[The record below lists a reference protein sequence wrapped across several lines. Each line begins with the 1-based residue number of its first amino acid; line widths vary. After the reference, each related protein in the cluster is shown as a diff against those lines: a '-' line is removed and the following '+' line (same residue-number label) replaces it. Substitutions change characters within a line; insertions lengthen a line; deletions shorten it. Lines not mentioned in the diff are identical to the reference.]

1 MPAPTDRRTFLK
13 ATLAS
18 GLCGL
23 VRAPAPAASSAGV
36 PGGDWVEAVRA
47 ELPGMKHSR
56 GYFQTGA
63 FGLSPQRVMDRTK
76 ELIDRQNLGPAHPD
90 QTGYLKHVEQ
100 ECRELV
106 AKTFG
111 ANPAEVALT
120 ANTTT
125 GLNTVL
131 WSIDWQAGDE
141 LIISDEEHP
150 GLLLPCYNL
159 VRRFGITLKQ
169 VPLARQALVVDE
181 VVSRLTP
188 RTRLVALSH
197 VSRGSGAVAP
207 VAALA
212 AALRPRGVRLL
223 LDGAQGP
230 GNVTVDFHGLGCDY
244 YSLCGH
250 KWLLGPKSTG
260 ALLVRTEVLESTTPS
275 WTGSNAQASLDE
287 SAKRFEWHSDARRYE
302 FSTRF
307 VAGLGG
313 WHEALRWLDGL
324 GWDRIRARQA
334 ELSAYAGEA
343 IEATRGLEL
352 VSPED
357 PAQRN
362 GIVVLRLPEGFKA
375 ADFYERLRKEDN
387 ILVSPVAAPRDLRL
401 SVHFYNTKEEIDLVL
416 ERTAAYC
423 AKPAQ

>member
-1 MPAPTDRRTFLK
+1 MPVPTDRRTFLK
-13 ATLAS
+13 ATLAT
-18 GLCGL
+18 GLYGL
-23 VRAPAPAASSAGV
+23 VRSPAPAAPAASV
-36 PGGDWVEAVRA
+36 PDGDWVEAVRA
-47 ELPGMKHSR
+47 ELPGIRHSR

-90 QTGYLKHVEQ
+90 QTGYLRQVEQ

-111 ANPAEVALT
+111 AKPAEVALT
-120 ANTTT
+120 ANTTA

-131 WSIDWQAGDE
+131 WSIDWRAGDE
-141 LIISDEEHP
+141 LVISDEEHP

-159 VRRFGITLKQ
+159 VRRFGVVLRQ
-169 VPLARQALVVDE
+169 VPLARPEMVVAE

-188 RTRLVALSH
+188 RTRLVAMSH
-197 VSRGSGAVAP
+197 VSRGSGTVAP
-207 VAALA
+207 AAALA

-230 GNVTVDFHGLGCDY
+230 GNVPLDFHGLGCDY

-260 ALLVRTEVLESTTPS
+260 ALLVRADVLESTPPS
-275 WTGSNAQASLDE
+275 WTGSNAQASMDE
-287 SAKRFEWHSDARRYE
+287 TTQRLEWHPDARRYE

-313 WHEALRWLDGL
+313 WHEALRWLEGL

-343 IEATRGLEL
+343 IKATRGLQL
-352 VSPED
+352 ISPDD

-362 GIVVLRLPEGFKA
+362 GVVVLRLPEGFRA
-375 ADFYERLRKEDN
+375 TDLYERLRKEDN
-387 ILVSPVAAPRDLRL
+387 ILVSPVTAPRDLRL
-401 SVHFYNTKEEIDLVL
+401 SVHFYNTKAEIDLALARV
-416 ERTAAYC
+416 AAGC
-423 AKPAQ
+423 ASRA

>member
-1 MPAPTDRRTFLK
+1 MPASTDRRTFLK
-13 ATLAS
+13 ATLAT

-23 VRAPAPAASSAGV
+23 VRSPAAAASAAAM
-36 PGGDWVEAVRA
+36 PDGDWVEAVRA

-111 ANPAEVALT
+111 AKPAEVALT

-159 VRRFGITLKQ
+159 VRRFGIGLKL
-169 VPLARQALVVDE
+169 VPLARPAMVVDE

-197 VSRGSGAVAP
+197 VSRGSGAVVP

-230 GNVTVDFHGLGCDY
+230 GNVPLDFHGLGCDY

-260 ALLVRTEVLESTTPS
+260 ALLVRTDVLESTPPS
-275 WTGSNAQASLDE
+275 WTGSNAQASMDE
-287 SAKRFEWHSDARRYE
+287 TAQRLEWHPDARRYE

-334 ELSAYAGEA
+334 GLSAYAGEA
-343 IEATRGLEL
+343 IKATRGLEL
-352 VSPED
+352 VSPDD

-375 ADFYERLRKEDN
+375 ADLYERLRKEDN
-387 ILVSPVAAPRDLRL
+387 ILVSPVSAPRDLRL
-401 SVHFYNTKEEIDLVL
+401 SVHFYNTQAEIDLALARV
-416 ERTAAYC
+416 AACC
-423 AKPAQ
+423 ARPA